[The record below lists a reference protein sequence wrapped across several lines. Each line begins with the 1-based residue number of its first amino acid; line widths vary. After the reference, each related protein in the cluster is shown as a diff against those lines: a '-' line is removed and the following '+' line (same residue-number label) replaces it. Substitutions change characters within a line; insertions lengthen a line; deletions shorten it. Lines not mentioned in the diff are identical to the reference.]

1 MARYGRNTAT
11 QSAGDRSPDFAANPP
26 KHFMKKWWA
35 TAYPWPLPPLT
46 GRPEPARSP
55 ARRLVALQPRQDG
68 FIAGDA
74 RLARRRPGSRSLE
87 SRRSVKLAHRSV
99 GAATRSGWFRLA
111 YASAPESHLL
121 DGAAYGAAPVR
132 WLVTLRT
139 PTRRA
144 RGASRDGRE
153 MNASRESGIETSA
166 FILMTGRFPG
176 AREVGS
182 EGTSTRLCCGVP
194 SSYVRG
200 PRAHRHH
207 H

>member
-1 MARYGRNTAT
+1 
-11 QSAGDRSPDFAANPP
+11 
-26 KHFMKKWWA
+26 MKKWWT
-35 TAYPWPLPPLT
+35 TAFPCPLWSLAS
-46 GRPEPARSP
+46 RREAARSAAHR
-55 ARRLVALQPRQDG
+55 ARRLVALQLRQDG

-132 WLVTLRT
+132 WLVTLHA

-144 RGASRDGRE
+144 RGASRGGRE
-153 MNASRESGIETSA
+153 MKASRGSGIETSV
-166 FILMTGRFPG
+166 FILMTGRFSG
-176 AREVGS
+176 THEAGS
-182 EGTSTRLCCGVP
+182 EGTSTQLCCGV
-194 SSYVRG
+194 SNSHAGG